1 MHATTSFTRLERTL
15 TQLDHARLHK
25 LAAHALQ
32 TRGAAD
38 PLAQALEEM
47 LDCSEVVAPQDAS
60 PDLVTMNSRVELED
74 PASGERYAITLCYPR
89 DAKPSEGEVSVMSPV
104 GASLLGARV
113 GQVVEWTTPAGV
125 HGSARVAA
133 LQFQP
138 EAAGE
143 YLR

>member
-1 MHATTSFTRLERTL
+1 M
-15 TQLDHARLHK
+15 
-25 LAAHALQ
+25 
-32 TRGAAD
+32 
-38 PLAQALEEM
+38 
-47 LDCSEVVAPQDAS
+47 APQDAS

-74 PASGERYAITLCYPR
+74 PANGERYAITLCYPR

-125 HGSARVAA
+125 HGAARVVA

>member
-1 MHATTSFTRLERTL
+1 MHPIASFTRLERTL

-47 LDCSEVVAPQDAS
+47 LDCSEVVTPQDAS

-113 GQVVEWTTPAGV
+113 
-125 HGSARVAA
+125 AA

>member
-1 MHATTSFTRLERTL
+1 MQTATPSIGLERTL
-15 TQLDHARLHK
+15 TQLDHARLRK

-32 TRGAAD
+32 SRGAAD
-38 PLAQALEEM
+38 PIAQALDEV
-47 LDCSEVVAPQDAS
+47 LDCSEVVPPQEAA

-74 PASGERYAITLCYPR
+74 PASRTRSTVTLRYPH
-89 DAKPSEGEVSVMSPV
+89 DAKPAEGEVSVMSPV

-113 GQVVEWTTPAGV
+113 GQTVQWRGPG
-125 HGSARVAA
+125 GSQGAARVVA
-133 LQFQP
+133 LPYQP

>member
-60 PDLVTMNSRVELED
+60 PDLVTVNSRVELGG
-74 PASGERYAITLCYPR
+74 PAGGERYAITLCYPR

-113 GQVVEWTTPAGV
+113 GEVVEWTTPAGV
-125 HGSARVAA
+125 HGSGRVGA
-133 LQFQP
+133 LQFLP
-138 EAAGE
+138 EAGGD